1 MFRKVLVANRGEI
14 ALRVIRACRE
24 LGIKSVAVYS
34 TADEDSLAV
43 SHADEAVRIGPEHPR
58 RSYLSIPAIMEA
70 VALSGADAVH
80 PGYGFLSEDPDFAE
94 VCEHVGVA
102 FIGPPHDVMARLGD
116 KSRARELMADC
127 GLPLLPG
134 TLSPLRDLEEAV
146 RTADKTGYPL
156 IIKAAMGGGG
166 RGMRIAREP
175 AELPGAFRQ
184 ACADAHRFFGDGR
197 VYAERF
203 VEAARHVEVQVLG
216 DGYGN
221 VVCLGERDC
230 TIQRRNQKLI
240 EETPA
245 PGLPAALV
253 GRICQAAIAGARA
266 AGYVGAGTFEF
277 LVDPDHRFYFMEVN
291 SRIQVEHPVT
301 EVATGIDLVHEQ
313 LGIAAGERLGF
324 GQSDLRPRGTVI
336 ECRVN
341 AEDPERQFIPAPGL
355 LTAFQ
360 PPGGP
365 FVRVDSHCFPGM
377 RISGAYDSLLAK
389 VIVWAPGRT
398 EAIARMRRALAEFR
412 IEGPGIRT
420 TAPFLSRILDHRD
433 FRAAAHTTGFVARL
447 LEGAVERPSNHC

>member
-1 MFRKVLVANRGEI
+1 MFRKILVANRGEI

-24 LGIKSVAVYS
+24 LGIRSVAVYS
-34 TADEDSLAV
+34 SADEDSLAV

-58 RSYLSIPAIMEA
+58 RSYLSIPAILEA

-94 VCEHVGVA
+94 VCEREGVA
-102 FIGPPHDVMARLGD
+102 FIGPPHDVMAQLGD
-116 KSRARELMADC
+116 KSRARELIAAS

-134 TLSPLRDLEEAV
+134 TMRPVRDLDEAL
-146 RTADKTGYPL
+146 RTADQTGYPV

-166 RGMRIAREP
+166 RGMRIARQP
-175 AELPGAFRQ
+175 SELSGAFHQ
-184 ACADAHRFFGDGR
+184 ASADAQRFFGDGR

-203 VEAARHVEVQVLG
+203 VEAARHVEVQVLC

-245 PGLPAALV
+245 PGLPEALV
-253 GRICQAAIAGARA
+253 EQIHRAAVAGARA
-266 AGYVGAGTFEF
+266 ARYVGAGTFEF
-277 LVDPDHRFYFMEVN
+277 LVDPGHRFYFMEVN

-301 EVATGIDLVHEQ
+301 EVATGIDLVQEQ
-313 LGIAAGERLGF
+313 IRIAAGERLGF
-324 GQSDLRPRGTVI
+324 GQSDLRPRGAVL
-336 ECRVN
+336 ECRIN
-341 AEDPERQFIPAPGL
+341 AEDPDRQFTPTPGL
-355 LTAFQ
+355 ITVFQ

-377 RISGAYDSLLAK
+377 RISGSYDSLLAK
-389 VIVWAPGRT
+389 VIVWAPGRA
-398 EAIARMRRALAEFR
+398 EAIARMRRALAELQ
-412 IEGPGIRT
+412 IDGPGVRT
-420 TAPFLSRILDHRD
+420 TTPFLGRILDRHE
-433 FRAAAHTTGFVARL
+433 FRTAAHTTGLVARL
-447 LEGAVERPSNHC
+447 LEEGS